1 MSRTSDPAADVTLRV
16 EAVAPDGRVVG
27 SAEKQHRA
35 AAGKT
40 DLEIQFRVE
49 NPTLWHF
56 DRPNV
61 YKVRAEARGHEA
73 IEDNYGFRTFEIRD
87 RKLYVNGERVR
98 LSGMTRHEESPT
110 EGLAET
116 RGTMLRDYNEMKE
129 LQVTLTRPVHYPQ
142 HPFIL
147 DFADRNGIL
156 LIPEIP
162 MWQFSEQ
169 QMQDPRVIS
178 LAQRMMTEMIEQ
190 AYNHP
195 AILAIRN

>member
-1 MSRTSDPAADVTLRV
+1 
-16 EAVAPDGRVVG
+16 
-27 SAEKQHRA
+27 
-35 AAGKT
+35 
-40 DLEIQFRVE
+40 
-49 NPTLWHF
+49 
-56 DRPNV
+56 
-61 YKVRAEARGHEA
+61 
-73 IEDNYGFRTFEIRD
+73 
-87 RKLYVNGERVR
+87 
-98 LSGMTRHEESPT
+98 MTRHEESPT

-195 AILAIRN
+195 AIFGWSVCNESETNKPGGGATSKHYTRP